1 MKSEVTLK
9 ELYISRTPFSIIE
22 SEEIGGKVYSIV
34 MRYNGI
40 KSFEIQ
46 KDEINFEIQKDE
58 INYFFTIKKY
68 AKKIEFGYSGNVY
81 EFFDFKNKLG
91 IVTRH
96 QFIEALNR
104 GIR

>member
-9 ELYISRTPFSIIE
+9 ELYLSRTPFAIIQ
-22 SEEIGGKVYSIV
+22 SEELEGTVYSIV

-40 KSFEIQ
+40 KSFEV
-46 KDEINFEIQKDE
+46 QKDE

-68 AKKIEFGYSGNVY
+68 SKKIEFGYSGNVY

-91 IVTRH
+91 TVTRH
-96 QFIEALNR
+96 QFVESLNR
-104 GIR
+104 AK

>member
-9 ELYISRTPFSIIE
+9 ELYLSRTPFAIIQ
-22 SEEIGGKVYSIV
+22 SEELEGTVYSIV
-34 MRYNGI
+34 MRYHGI
-40 KSFEIQ
+40 KS
-46 KDEINFEIQKDE
+46 FEIQKDE

-68 AKKIEFGYSGNVY
+68 AKKIEFGYTGNVY

-96 QFIEALNR
+96 QFVEALNR
-104 GIR
+104 GTR

>member
-9 ELYISRTPFSIIE
+9 ELYLSRTPFAIIQ
-22 SEEIGGKVYSIV
+22 SEELEGTVYSIV

-40 KSFEIQ
+40 KS
-46 KDEINFEIQKDE
+46 FEIQKDE

-91 IVTRH
+91 TVIRH

-104 GIR
+104 AK

>member
-1 MKSEVTLK
+1 MKSEITLK

-22 SEEIGGKVYSIV
+22 SEEIGGRVYSIV

-46 KDEINFEIQKDE
+46 KDEIN
-58 INYFFTIKKY
+58 YFFTIKKH
-68 AKKIEFGYSGNVY
+68 AKKIEFGYTGNVY

-96 QFIEALNR
+96 QFVEALNR

>member
-9 ELYISRTPFSIIE
+9 ELYLSRTPFAIIQ
-22 SEEIGGKVYSIV
+22 SEELEGTVYSIV

-40 KSFEIQ
+40 KS
-46 KDEINFEIQKDE
+46 FEIQKDE

-68 AKKIEFGYSGNVY
+68 AKKIEFGYTGNVY

-91 IVTRH
+91 TVTRH
-96 QFIEALNR
+96 QFIESLNR
-104 GIR
+104 AK

>member
-9 ELYISRTPFSIIE
+9 ELYLSRTPFAIIQ
-22 SEEIGGKVYSIV
+22 SEELEGTVYSIV

-40 KSFEIQ
+40 KS
-46 KDEINFEIQKDE
+46 FEIQKDE

-91 IVTRH
+91 TVTRH
-96 QFIEALNR
+96 QFVEALNR
-104 GIR
+104 AK

>member
-9 ELYISRTPFSIIE
+9 ELYFSRTPFAIIQ
-22 SEEIGGKVYSIV
+22 SEELEGTVYSIV

-40 KSFEIQ
+40 KS
-46 KDEINFEIQKDE
+46 FEIQKDE

-68 AKKIEFGYSGNVY
+68 AKKIEFGYSGDVY

-96 QFIEALNR
+96 QFVEALNR
-104 GIR
+104 AK